1 VTYDD
6 TSGLDLFDENA
17 SAVGNFPQALR
28 GYDKGA
34 VDAYVRD
41 VEAQLSRAKAQL
53 RQQQKQ
59 LATAAAKS
67 DDTDLSKLGAHARG
81 MLRSAEAQANELL
94 TSAQNKA
101 KAIIAD
107 AEFDAARRHEEAQ
120 AAVEANRVA
129 SADNITELR
138 KQLADQNAADLQGV
152 KDQAAF
158 VREAAAREASQIV
171 EEAKA
176 RAKLIADQNA
186 TECQARVAEAERQA
200 AEHQAELLRLKE
212 TDLAALKASQEEAA
226 TTLNTLVDESRKRAE
241 EFRTQLESETETWEQ
256 RRAAV
261 QAEAD
266 EIRRSAA
273 AEAEAL
279 LKGAKVEAK
288 NIHAEGIRI
297 AEDRKSKLEAKVE
310 LLSGRHK
317 AILAQLNELSSLA
330 GRSVAEYADEDGS
343 SAPAA
348 TQAESPDSP
357 DSPASPASP
366 AEVEAET
373 LPTGEETVALTGTKP
388 EGPQS

>member
-1 VTYDD
+1 MTYDD

-53 RQQQKQ
+53 RAQQKQ
-59 LATAAAKS
+59 LATAAAKT

-107 AEFDAARRHEEAQ
+107 AESDAARRHEEAQ

-129 SADNITELR
+129 SADNLAELR

-158 VREAAAREASQIV
+158 VREAAAREASQIL

-176 RAKLIADQNA
+176 QAKLIADQNA
-186 TECQARVAEAERQA
+186 TECQAKVAEAEREA
-200 AEHQAELLRLKE
+200 AEHKAELLRQKE
-212 TDLAALKASQEEAA
+212 ADLAALKQSQDEAA
-226 TTLNTLVDESRKRAE
+226 TTLNALVEESRKRAE
-241 EFRTQLESETETWEQ
+241 EFRAQLESETETWEQ

-266 EIRRSAA
+266 EIRASAT
-273 AEAEAL
+273 AEADAL
-279 LKGAKVEAK
+279 LKGARVEAK
-288 NIHAEGIRI
+288 NIHAEGIRV
-297 AEDRKSKLEAKVE
+297 AEDRKAKLEAKVD

-317 AILAQLNELSSLA
+317 AILAQLSELSSLA
-330 GRSVAEYADEDGS
+330 GKSVAEYADEDER
-343 SAPAA
+343 PAA
-348 TQAESPDSP
+348 ASEAASPASAS
-357 DSPASPASP
+357 SPASPKSP
-366 AEVEAET
+366 DSAEQADT
-373 LPTGEETVALTGTKP
+373 LPTGEETVALTGTP
-388 EGPQS
+388 VEGRKN